1 MMCILRPLGLPAFIL
16 ILCSAR
22 LGATPAS
29 ASKGL
34 FLIQF
39 SWGEESYP
47 SDYRVGILYTKG
59 TGSKLLKF
67 NIQNASIR
75 KNETLALELAEGA
88 YTITGI
94 EFYGYDMGGKKLS
107 TAVDRSFTVSA
118 GGITNGGL
126 ALVIKDPGSKQTTF
140 VFVDNQKDA
149 AVYAGIYHKKYAGK
163 ISPAWT
169 FIEDEKIRNLKRDY
183 AKVLVDLEKA
193 KPGRQTESIAGFLGL
208 LIKLE
213 KGPGGVITGYTILET
228 NTYREIQVAVIRG
241 GKVVCDLG
249 QGHYL
254 YGTERGLSTVPMPD
268 DLESEPNL
276 YFLDADKFLVVD
288 QHLNIYSSTGPAIAW
303 RKQGEYRAAPSLLGD
318 NRPHVSSGHD
328 KIYLFTS
335 GTGKNRKIFQSGCDT
350 IHFKPMEIPEDINKI
365 PDIVAT
371 RKSLIIG
378 PVASSAFKNQGVL
391 YVRANGSTEW
401 NAVPLPRRDCTE
413 LSVDEN
419 DESRFV
425 VTCGFLARK
434 WQYES
439 PDAGKSW
446 TEVE

>member
-1 MMCILRPLGLPAFIL
+1 MKCILRPLGLLAFVL
-16 ILCSAR
+16 ILCSVE
-22 LGATPAS
+22 LSATPAS
-29 ASKGL
+29 AAKGL

-39 SWGEESYP
+39 SWSEESYP

-107 TAVDRSFTVSA
+107 TAVDRSFTVSPGA
-118 GGITNGGL
+118 ITNGGL
-126 ALVIKDPGSKQTTF
+126 ALVMKDPGSKQTTF
-140 VFVDNQKDA
+140 VFIDNQKDA
-149 AVYAGIYHKKYAGK
+149 ALYAGIFHKKYAST
-163 ISPAWT
+163 INPAWA
-169 FIEDEKIRNLKRDY
+169 FIEDEKIRTLKQDY
-183 AKVLVDLEKA
+183 GKVLVGLEKA
-193 KPGRQTESIAGFLGL
+193 KPGKQPGYLYGFLGL

-213 KGPGGVITGYTILET
+213 RGPEGVIAGHTMIET
-228 NTYREIQVAVIRG
+228 NTYREIQVAVITRD
-241 GKVVCDLG
+241 KVVCDLG

-254 YGTERGLSTVPMPD
+254 YGTERGLSPVPMPG

-276 YFLDADKFLVVD
+276 YFLDVDKFLVVD
-288 QHLNIYSSTGPAIAW
+288 QHLNIYSSAGPAIAW
-303 RKQGEYRAAPSLLGD
+303 KKQGEYRAAPSLLGD
-318 NRPHVSSGHD
+318 NRPHVSYGHD

-335 GTGKNRKIFQSGCDT
+335 GTGKNKKVFQSGYDT
-350 IHFKPMEIPEDINKI
+350 IHFKPLKIPEDINKI

-371 RKSLIIG
+371 SKNLIIG
-378 PVASSAFKNQGVL
+378 PVASSVFKNQGVL
-391 YVRANGSTEW
+391 YVRANGSEEW
-401 NAVPLPRRDCTE
+401 KAVPLPRRDCTE

-419 DESRFV
+419 DEDKFV
-425 VTCGFLARK
+425 VTCGFLAKK

-439 PDAGKSW
+439 PDAGTSW
-446 TEVE
+446 KEIK